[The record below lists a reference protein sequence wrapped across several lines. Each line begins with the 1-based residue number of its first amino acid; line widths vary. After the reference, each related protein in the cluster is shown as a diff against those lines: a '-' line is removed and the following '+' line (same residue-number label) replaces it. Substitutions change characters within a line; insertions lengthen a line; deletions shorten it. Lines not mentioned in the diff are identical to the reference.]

1 MVRKNQIKLGFLG
14 FGEVASTLS
23 EGLLAHGVE
32 VSTCLEG
39 RSQRSMELAKSSGV
53 GLFDSLT
60 ELSESSD
67 ILLSAV
73 VPAEAVIVAAE
84 VGGGDF
90 DGVYVDL
97 NNVSPGTVKEAFS
110 HITNGKTV
118 DGAIMGGIKNGLGTP
133 IIASGEFAEDFAE
146 LNQYGMNIE
155 VIGPEPGQASGLK
168 MLRSAYTKGVSA
180 LLFETLY
187 PAYKMGVDEVLL
199 RYLSQTEGSHF
210 KEASISRLKSSALH
224 AQRRAQEMSEVHQFL
239 SQYEDPVITPA
250 TREFFHNLLDKIGQ
264 IPEKPADYWEI
275 FDKIDEKD
283 DQKARLS
290 KGRNK

>member
-23 EGLLAHGVE
+23 EGLLARGVE

-39 RSQRSMELAKSSGV
+39 RSQRSVELAKSCGV

-60 ELSESSD
+60 ELSELSD
-67 ILLSAV
+67 ILLSTV
-73 VPAEAVIVAAE
+73 VPAEAVSVAKN
-84 VGGGDF
+84 VGGGF

-110 HITNGKTV
+110 HILNGKTV

-133 IIASGEFAEDFAE
+133 IIASGEFAEEFAE

-155 VIGPEPGQASGLK
+155 VIGTEPGQASGLK

-180 LLFETLY
+180 LLFEAFY
-187 PAYKMGVDEVLL
+187 AAYQMGVDETLL
-199 RYLSQTEGSHF
+199 RYLTMSEGSHF
-210 KEASISRLKSSALH
+210 PASANSRLTSSTYH
-224 AQRRAQEMSEVHQFL
+224 SQRRAQEMDEVVKFL
-239 SQYEDPVITPA
+239 TEYEDPLITRA
-250 TREFFHNLLDKIGQ
+250 TCEFFHSLPDKTGTIGK
-264 IPEKPADYWEI
+264 KPADYRDV
-275 FDKIDEKD
+275 FRKVDKKRVKEKKS
-283 DQKARLS
+283 Q
-290 KGRNK
+290 

>member
-1 MVRKNQIKLGFLG
+1 MVRKDMIKVGFLG

-23 EGLLAHGVE
+23 EGLLARGLQ
-32 VSTCLEG
+32 VSTYIEG
-39 RSQRSMELAKSSGV
+39 RSQRSVELAKSTGV

-73 VPAEAVIVAAE
+73 VPAEAVSVAKK
-84 VGGGDF
+84 VGGDF
-90 DGVYVDL
+90 EGVYVDL

-110 HITNGKTV
+110 YIPNGKTV

-146 LNQYGMNIE
+146 LLNQYGMNIE

-180 LLFETLY
+180 LLFEAFY
-187 PAYKMGVDEVLL
+187 AAYQMGVDETLS
-199 RYLSQTEGSHF
+199 RYLTLSEGSHF
-210 KEASISRLKSSALH
+210 PASANSRLTSSAYH
-224 AQRRAQEMSEVHQFL
+224 SQRRAQEMDEVVKFL
-239 SQYEDPVITPA
+239 TEYEDPLITSA
-250 TREFFHNLLDKIGQ
+250 TCEFFHSLPDKTGTISK
-264 IPEKPADYWEI
+264 KPANYRDV
-275 FDKIDEKD
+275 FRKVDKK
-283 DQKARLS
+283 RV
-290 KGRNK
+290 KGKKSQ

>member
-1 MVRKNQIKLGFLG
+1 MIRNNQIKIGFFG

-23 EGLLAHGVE
+23 EGLLVQGVE

-39 RSQRSMELAKSSGV
+39 RSQRSVELAKSTGV

-60 ELSESSD
+60 ELVESSD
-67 ILLSAV
+67 ILLSTV
-73 VPAEAVIVAAE
+73 VPAEAVSVAKK
-84 VGGGDF
+84 VGASF
-90 DGVYVDL
+90 EGVYVDL
-97 NNVSPGTVKEAFS
+97 NNISPGTVKETFS
-110 HITNGKTV
+110 HIPNGKTV

-155 VIGPEPGQASGLK
+155 VIGTEPGQASGLK

-199 RYLSQTEGSHF
+199 RYLSQTEGPHF

-250 TREFFHNLLDKIGQ
+250 TEEFFHNLLDKIGQ
-264 IPEKPADYWEI
+264 IPEKPADYREI

>member
-1 MVRKNQIKLGFLG
+1 MVRKNQIKVGFLG

-23 EGLLAHGVE
+23 NGLLARGVE

-39 RSQRSMELAKSSGV
+39 RSQRSVELAKSTGV
-53 GLFDSLT
+53 NLFDSLT
-60 ELSESSD
+60 ELVESSN
-67 ILLSAV
+67 ILLSV
-73 VPAEAVIVAAE
+73 VIPSEAVSVAE
-84 VGGGDF
+84 KVGGDF

-155 VIGPEPGQASGLK
+155 VIGTEPGQASGLK

-199 RYLSQTEGSHF
+199 RYLSQTEGPHF

-250 TREFFHNLLDKIGQ
+250 TEEFFHNLLDKIGQ
-264 IPEKPADYWEI
+264 IPEKPADYRKI
-275 FDKIDEKD
+275 FDKIDKKD